1 MLWKKKEKKQ
11 FFVLETKDKGLY
23 GPISSNL
30 LHLVW
35 LNFDIYSVSCF
46 SNNLFDIDL
55 NISLGIHAGKKLLW
69 TFVPCSYSKW
79 SVICISYLFLLT
91 CNPLKTLVLF
101 HYYLKDIYYHF
112 PSWFMLR
119 LQWLS
124 HDSQGHYIKLHKCSM
139 NNKFSLNFLTTSW
152 KELVS

>member
-11 FFVLETKDKGLY
+11 FFVLETKDKWSY

-35 LNFDIYSVSCF
+35 LSFDIYSVSSF
-46 SNNLFDIDL
+46 SNNLLDIDL

-91 CNPLKTLVLF
+91 YNPLKTGT
-101 HYYLKDIYYHF
+101 F
-112 PSWFMLR
+112 PL
-119 LQWLS
+119 LS
-124 HDSQGHYIKLHKCSM
+124 QRHLLS
-139 NNKFSLNFLTTSW
+139 FSLLIYAETSVIEPW
-152 KELVS
+152 FSGSLYKIA